1 MKNKV
6 HISIVSPVYK
16 AEEMVEEL
24 VKQVIANVS
33 KITDEFEI
41 ILVNDCS
48 PDNSWLK
55 IEQECMKDERV
66 KGISLSRNFGQHYA
80 ISAGLNY
87 TNGEY
92 VVVMD
97 CDLQDVPDEIPNLYS
112 KAIEGWDIVYARRVD
127 RQDSFFKKKSSQLF
141 YKLFNYLSGTNFD
154 GAIGNFGIYH
164 KKVILEFNKMHEC
177 ARDFSMLIRYI
188 GFKFCTIDVKHS
200 SRLHGKSS
208 YSILKLFNLSLDII
222 LSNSNKPLKITT
234 KIGLVISIISLFLA
248 MYNIIAKF
256 LNLIDLPGYTT
267 TIFSIWF
274 IGGLVLFV
282 LGIIGI
288 YVGKIFDQ
296 VKGRQ
301 LYIISKEINVNI

>member
-1 MKNKV
+1 MKNNV

-16 AEEMVEEL
+16 AEEIVEEL

-48 PDNSWLK
+48 PDSSWLK
-55 IEQECMKDERV
+55 IEQECMKDKRV

-112 KAIEGWDIVYARRVD
+112 KAVEGWDIVYARRVD
-127 RQDSFFKKKSSQLF
+127 RQDKFFKKLSSKLF
-141 YKLFNYLSGTNFD
+141 YKLFNYLSGSDFD
-154 GAIGNFGIYH
+154 SAIGNFGIYH
-164 KKVILEFNKMHEC
+164 KKVIEEFNKMNEY
-177 ARDFSMLIRYI
+177 ARDFSMLIRYL

-200 SRLHGKSS
+200 NRLHGKSS
-208 YSILKLFNLSLDII
+208 YSISKLFNLSLDII
-222 LSNSNKPLKITT
+222 LSNSNKPLKLTT
-234 KIGLVISIISLFLA
+234 KIGFVISIISLFLA

-267 TIFSIWF
+267 TVFSIWF

-301 LYIISKEINVNI
+301 LYIISKEINIKI